1 MFGRSWLDTFGPV
14 VVITIPIAWRVS
26 FPSKVRMLWSTS
38 CTTQWQNDPLI
49 ILFNQSEAFS
59 FSIIDCLCHVTSLEL
74 KLYPSFDKST
84 TCHRDQNT
92 WSFYT
97 ANLNSIDGKVD
108 RGRIACV
115 IHCLMLACWS
125 EEEAHTSMNSFRFR
139 SQLIYVFL
147 NIRYI
152 IIIRVASTVESLI
165 SYFKN
170 YQFRSG
176 FNYPLNFIT

>member
-1 MFGRSWLDTFGPV
+1 MHHKFSTITSIIRKCLSNIRKDGIPFFSNSLPTFFNLFLRMFGRSWLDTFGPV

-49 ILFNQSEAFS
+49 ILLNQSEAFS

-125 EEEAHTSMNSFRFR
+125 EEEAHTSMNSFRFG
-139 SQLIYVFL
+139 V
-147 NIRYI
+147 N
-152 IIIRVASTVESLI
+152 
-165 SYFKN
+165 
-170 YQFRSG
+170 
-176 FNYPLNFIT
+176 